1 MLQPVY
7 ITHSVAIAP
16 QNTFEQPLL
25 SPVVTDKD
33 GKLHCTEPDYTTV
46 IPPMQLR
53 RMDRILKMSIYC
65 GIKCLEDAGI
75 TRPDGIIT
83 ATGKGNMTATE
94 KFVKELAQ
102 YHEQALNPTP
112 FILSTYN
119 AVNGA
124 IALQTQAKGY
134 NQTFV
139 HRGSSFELA
148 LYDTQLKLNESPELQ
163 RFLVGS
169 FDEITDEYFFIKNKI
184 GYWKKDRD
192 YNLPLWQ
199 QSNSPGT
206 IAGEGA
212 AFFTLTNAQT
222 KNALV
227 IHQVQ
232 CITGTDTQRIQDV
245 MNNLLQKAAWQPDL
259 LLLGLNGNVHDEPY
273 YHSVLSQFPASI
285 PVMAF
290 KHLCGE
296 YETSGS
302 YALWQLLQYLQ
313 GRPLPEAV
321 WYRDM
326 PQVKPARILYYNHFY
341 GRQHN
346 IILLEHT
353 GA

>member
-1 MLQPVY
+1 
-7 ITHSVAIAP
+7 
-16 QNTFEQPLL
+16 
-25 SPVVTDKD
+25 
-33 GKLHCTEPDYTTV
+33 
-46 IPPMQLR
+46 MQLR

-75 TRPDGIIT
+75 TQPDGIIT

-94 KFVKELAQ
+94 KFVKELSQ
-102 YHEQALNPTP
+102 YQEQALNPTP

-124 IALQTQAKGY
+124 IALQRQAKGY

-148 LYDTQLKLNESPELQ
+148 LYDAQLKLNESPEMQ
-163 RFLVGS
+163 HFLVGS
-169 FDEITDEYFFIKNKI
+169 FDEITDEYFFIKDKI

-192 YNLPLWQ
+192 NNLPLWQ
-199 QSNSPGT
+199 QSHSAGT

-212 AFFTLTNAQT
+212 AFFTLTNTRTSNTLA
-222 KNALV
+222 
-227 IHQVQ
+227 IHQGQSV
-232 CITGTDTQRIQDV
+232 TDTDTHTVQGAV
-245 MNNLLQKAAWQPDL
+245 SSLLQRTARQPDL
-259 LLLGLNGNVHDEPY
+259 LLLGLNGNVHDEAY
-273 YHSVLSQFPASI
+273 YQAILSQFPGDL

-313 GRPLPEAV
+313 GRPLPEV
-321 WYRDM
+321 IWYRD
-326 PQVKPARILYYNHFY
+326 PPANRPKSILYYNHFY
-341 GRQHN
+341 GKQHN
-346 IILLEHT
+346 MLLLENLFD
-353 GA
+353 